1 MSLNIQEIQKHL
13 KSNQLDGWL
22 LADFHGRNSMAVQ
35 LLALG
40 SLITRRSF
48 YFIPDQA
55 EPIALVNPIEK
66 HLFQHLPGNMRL
78 YFGYK
83 MLESEL
89 AKALTGCKKI
99 AMEYSALGR
108 LPYIGLVD
116 AGTIELV
123 RKCGVEIV
131 SSADLVANFQAR
143 LNDNQVEL
151 HRLAA
156 ANVLNIKDQAFAF
169 IRDSLVHGIAITE
182 YDVVKLILNK
192 FKEFDMETDHG
203 PICAVNGNAGN
214 PHYEPT
220 ELNSA
225 RINKGQLVLLDLW
238 GKLKQPGAVFGDITW
253 VAYTGPA
260 DQIPKKFRDL
270 FEIVVQARNAAVDYL
285 QKNFGKRELFGADI
299 DDAVRAVIK
308 KAGYGE
314 KFVHRTGHS
323 ITTDV
328 HGVGPNIDNLETED
342 RRALQVGHLFSV
354 EPGIYLEDCGFRSE
368 INVLITKNGPVVS
381 TLPLQA
387 ELTALF

>member
-1 MSLNIQEIQKHL
+1 MSLNIEEIQKHL

-22 LADFHGRNSMAVQ
+22 IADFHGRNTIAVQ
-35 LLALG
+35 FLGLGRLL
-40 SLITRRSF
+40 TRRSF
-48 YFIPDQA
+48 YFIPAKD
-55 EPIALVNPIEK
+55 EPIALVNPIER
-66 HLFQHLPGNMRL
+66 HLFLHLPGRVQL

-89 AKALTGCKKI
+89 ANVLKGCKKI
-99 AMEYSALGR
+99 AMEYSPLGR

-156 ANVLNIKDQAFAF
+156 ANVLNIKDQAFEF
-169 IRDSLVHGIAITE
+169 IRDSLAQGTAITE
-182 YDVVKLILNK
+182 YDVVKFVLNK
-192 FKEFDMETDHG
+192 LKEFEMETDHG
-203 PICAVNGNAGN
+203 PICAVEGNAGN

-220 ELNSA
+220 ELKSA
-225 RINKGQLVLLDLW
+225 HIKKGQLVLLDLW

-253 VAYTGPA
+253 VAFTGSSEE
-260 DQIPKKFRDL
+260 IPNKYRDL
-270 FEIVVQARNAAVDYL
+270 FEIVAKARDTAVAYL
-285 QKNFGKRELFGADI
+285 TKHYGKRDVFGADV
-299 DDAVRAVIK
+299 DDAVRDVIR
-308 KAGYGE
+308 KAGYSE

-323 ITTDV
+323 ITIDV

-368 INVLITKNGPVVS
+368 INVLITKSGPVVT
-381 TLPLQA
+381 TLPLQTK
-387 ELTALF
+387 LTALF